1 MDIGFVT
8 LARSLPRIYHL
19 FMTDPLPVGK
29 LPADL
34 LRSVLAQTPQTDS
47 RILLGPNVGV
57 DCAVLD
63 LGERLL
69 VLKSDPITFA
79 TADIG
84 WYLVQVNSNDIA
96 TTGATPRWLL
106 VTALL
111 PEGSTTPELVEEIA
125 GQVYAACE
133 ASGISVIGGHTEITH
148 GLDRPI
154 LVGTLIGE
162 VDREKLV
169 TPGGMLPG
177 DQVLLTKGVPIEAT
191 AILANE
197 FPERLGE
204 VLSETEL
211 IAARNYLH
219 DPGISVLRDAQ
230 IALEAGRVTA
240 MHDPTEGG
248 LLAALWELA
257 EAGETT
263 LIIDPAA
270 VPIPPLPAR
279 ICAAFGLNPLATI
292 ASGALLLTVPLND
305 APAIIT
311 ALTGAGIPCVA
322 IGQVETGPPAVL
334 EAGTDRSLPRP
345 DQDEIGR
352 VYET

>member
-1 MDIGFVT
+1 
-8 LARSLPRIYHL
+8 
-19 FMTDPLPVGK
+19 MTEPLPVGK
-29 LPADL
+29 LPAEL
-34 LRSVLAQTPQTDS
+34 LRTILAQAPQEDP
-47 RILLGPNVGV
+47 RIMLGPRVGV

-63 LGERLL
+63 FGERLL

-84 WYLVQVNSNDIA
+84 WYLVQVNGNDIA

-111 PEGSTTPELVEEIA
+111 PEGSTTPNLVEEIA
-125 GQVYAACE
+125 GQVFAACA

-154 LVGTLIGE
+154 LAGTLIGE
-162 VDREKLV
+162 VARERLV
-169 TPGGMLPG
+169 TPDGMRPG
-177 DQVLLTKGVPIEAT
+177 DRVLLTKGVPIEAT

-197 FPERLGE
+197 FPGRLRE
-204 VLSETEL
+204 VLNQEEL
-211 IAARNYLH
+211 AEAANYLH

-230 IALEAGRVTA
+230 IALGAGQVTA

-257 EAGETT
+257 EAGQKT
-263 LIIDPAA
+263 LAIDLQA
-270 VPIPPLPAR
+270 VPISPLSAR
-279 ICAAFGLNPLATI
+279 ICAAFDLNPFATI
-292 ASGALLLTVPLND
+292 ASGALLLTTPAKD
-305 APAIIT
+305 APAIIA
-311 ALTGAGIPCVA
+311 ALAEAGIPSAAV
-322 IGQVETGPPAVL
+322 GRVEMGPPAVL
-334 EAGTDRSLPRP
+334 AVGTGDVLPRP

-352 VYET
+352 VYES